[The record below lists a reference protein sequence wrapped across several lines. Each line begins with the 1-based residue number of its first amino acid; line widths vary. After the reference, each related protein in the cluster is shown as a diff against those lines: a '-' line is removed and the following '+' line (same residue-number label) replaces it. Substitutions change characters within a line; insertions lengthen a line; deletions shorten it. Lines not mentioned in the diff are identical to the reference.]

1 MTTTGAPSTW
11 QLKSGSGTGDLLM
24 NTALDLAR
32 KWREEAL
39 VLEER
44 YLDSRAAEL
53 FRLHPRELE
62 EAVQDAEEE
71 VLTIAEAAAT
81 SGYSLD
87 HIRHQVAEGKI
98 PNLGVKGSPRVRR
111 GDLPLKPGPRER
123 TTGRDAAA
131 TARSILQS
139 VGSETL

>member
-1 MTTTGAPSTW
+1 MRTRRSDG
-11 QLKSGSGTGDLLM
+11 LLM
-24 NTALDLAR
+24 KSVLNLAR

-44 YLDSRAAEL
+44 YIDPRVAEL
-53 FRLHPRELE
+53 FRLHARELE

-71 VLTIAEAAAT
+71 VLTIGEAAAT
-81 SGYSLD
+81 SGYSVD

-98 PNLGVKGSPRVRR
+98 PNIGVKGSPRVRR

-139 VGSETL
+139 VGSETA

>member
-11 QLKSGSGTGDLLM
+11 QLKSGSGAGDLLM

-53 FRLHPRELE
+53 FRLHARELE

-81 SGYSLD
+81 SGYSVD
-87 HIRHQVAEGKI
+87 HIRHQVAAGKI
-98 PNLGVKGSPRVRR
+98 TNMGVKGAPRVRR

-123 TTGRDAAA
+123 ATARDAAA